1 MYIVCHQGSLQK
13 ISYVHLL
20 ILIIYSHNDEAQY
33 CNDFN
38 NTPSN
43 TITITYKS
51 VKIEYYV

>member
-43 TITITYKS
+43 TIIITYKS